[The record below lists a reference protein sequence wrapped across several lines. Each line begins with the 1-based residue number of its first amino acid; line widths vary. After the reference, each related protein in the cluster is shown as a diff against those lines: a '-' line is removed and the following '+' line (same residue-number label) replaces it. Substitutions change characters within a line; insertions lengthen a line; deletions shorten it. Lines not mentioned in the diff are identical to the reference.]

1 MKKTMTYLLLLA
13 GTLLLAGCQ
22 KEGGLFGGNGEIRFS
37 ASARPDTKTVY
48 GGYYKENDDHNWEK
62 VDPADATWQS
72 IDWTA
77 GDEIRIYSDKAVR
90 RVGFESGA
98 AADALYHWADYSLTN
113 VTAGTA
119 NTEAGWSSATLVNMS
134 NDGTG
139 DPYDQ
144 EKVGDAYHVGNGLMW
159 PDSDPAKFYAVYPR
173 LRPISWIPEDEG
185 TAADPPAEEDDPYQY
200 ALLGVSGKFP
210 LNIPDQQDFSVRG
223 NLSEYGYMTAMGSGK
238 ASDKNVTLEFSPAFT
253 AFEISIRSEGDP
265 IELSQFKLV
274 SEDDSALY
282 GHFTVKYDASGNR
295 TFICDPANAE
305 GTTGKEIVVNLSGQ
319 VAPSKTDAETK
330 DLTFT
335 VLAMPQDFEKLR
347 VEFTKKTGETSKLAL
362 READVVTTSGTT
374 PGDYVKFN
382 KCVKHRIYGLFLP
395 NGELLISVGTA
406 PWLAGGEFEFKT
418 IENVTT
424 SFAQVKRF
432 DVDGDYST
440 WDIPG
445 TYIQIAQGII
455 DEEPVDPEDPTQGT
469 KVTHRPLYSP
479 MFILESVSVGIPLE
493 LRSDNP
499 HFKFVTT
506 NPEDQQASLGT
517 YTAPKESLLIR
528 ASAEPTVDG
537 EGKIIDDLVVTH
549 YFVVAEDA
557 SIGESANIRLIRT
570 DKNVPVAYCHSLL
583 PGSLDHTKVPFW
595 VSSVSDYTKNQ
606 QIIVP

>member
-13 GTLLLAGCQ
+13 GILLLAGCQ
-22 KEGGLFGGNGEIRFS
+22 KENGTVSGKGEIRFV

-48 GGYYKENDDHNWEK
+48 GAYENEYDENNK
-62 VDPADATWQS
+62 PYPVWQS
-72 IDWTA
+72 IDWVA

-98 AADALYHWADYSLTN
+98 AADALYHWADYSVTN

-119 NTEAGWSSATLVNMS
+119 NDSAHWSSATLVNLS

-139 DPYDQ
+139 DYYDQ
-144 EKVGDAYHVGNGLMW
+144 EYVNENAETPYHVGNGLMW
-159 PDSDPAKFYAVYPR
+159 PDANTAKFYAVYPR
-173 LRPISWIPEDEG
+173 LRLISGIPEDEG
-185 TAADPPAEEDDPYQY
+185 TVANPPSETVDPDHY
-200 ALLGVSGKFP
+200 ALLGVSGEFP
-210 LNIPDQQDFSVRG
+210 LYIPDQQAFSEKG

-238 ASDKNVTLEFSPAFT
+238 ASDENITLEFYPDFT

-295 TFICDPANAE
+295 TFICDSANEE

-319 VAPSKTDAETK
+319 VAPSKTDTETK

-335 VLAMPQDFEKLR
+335 VLAMPQDFEKLH

-362 READVVTTSGTT
+362 READVVTESGTT
-374 PGDYVKFN
+374 TGEYVTFD

-432 DVDGDYST
+432 DVDEDYST

-479 MFILESVSVGIPLE
+479 MFILETVSVGITLE

-537 EGKIIDDLVVTH
+537 EGKVIDDLVVTH

-557 SIGESANIRLIRT
+557 AIGESANIRLIRT
-570 DKNVPVAYCHSLL
+570 DKNVPVAYCHSAL

-595 VSSVSDYTKNQ
+595 VSSVADYNANR

>member
-22 KEGGLFGGNGEIRFS
+22 KEGGISGGKGEIRFV
-37 ASARPDTKTVY
+37 ASARPETKTVY
-48 GGYYKENDDHNWEK
+48 GGYYKEDDDHNWLAA
-62 VDPADATWQS
+62 DPKDATWQS

-90 RVGFESGA
+90 RVGFESGD
-98 AADALYHWADYSLTN
+98 AADALYHWADYSLAN
-113 VTAGTA
+113 ISSGTA
-119 NTEAGWSSATLVNMS
+119 NTADGWSSATLVTMGD
-134 NDGTG
+134 DG
-139 DPYDQ
+139 
-144 EKVGDAYHVGNGLMW
+144 AGLMW
-159 PDSDPAKFYAVYPR
+159 PDANTAKFYAVYPR
-173 LRPISWIPEDEG
+173 LRPISGIPEDEG
-185 TAADPPAEEDDPYQY
+185 TVANPPSATVDPDHY
-200 ALLGVSGKFP
+200 ALLGVNGEFP
-210 LNIPDQQDFSVRG
+210 LYIPDQQNSSEKG

-238 ASDKNVTLEFSPAFT
+238 ASDKNFTLEFSPAFT
-253 AFEISIRSEGDP
+253 AVEISIRSEGDP

-595 VSSVSDYTKNQ
+595 VSSVSDYTTNQ

>member
-13 GTLLLAGCQ
+13 GILLLAGCQ
-22 KEGGLFGGNGEIRFS
+22 KEGRISGGKGEIRFS

-48 GGYYKENDDHNWEK
+48 GAYVAGTGN
-62 VDPADATWQS
+62 TGWQS
-72 IDWTA
+72 IDWVN
-77 GDEIRIYSDKAVR
+77 GDKIRIYSDNAVR
-90 RVGFESGA
+90 RVGYESGVA
-98 AADALYHWADYSLTN
+98 ASALYHWADYSVTN

-119 NTEAGWSSATLVNMS
+119 NTAAGWSTAELVNLS

-139 DPYDQ
+139 DYYDQ

-159 PDSDPAKFYAVYPR
+159 PDANEAKFYAVYPMNR
-173 LRPISWIPEDEG
+173 QGIAADEG
-185 TAADPPAEEDDPYQY
+185 PGLSPK
-200 ALLGVSGKFP
+200 GVSGEFP
-210 LNIPDQQDFSVRG
+210 LYIPTPQMFSEKG
-223 NLSEYGYMTAMGSGK
+223 NLAEYGYMTAFGK
-238 ASDKNVTLEFSPAFT
+238 AAKPASDAKTNVKLEFYPDFT
-253 AFEISIRSEGDP
+253 AFEISLRSEGDP

-274 SEDDSALY
+274 SEDGSALY
-282 GHFTVKYDASGNR
+282 GDFTVKYDASGNR
-295 TFICDPANAE
+295 TFTCSSATAD
-305 GTTGKEIVVNLSGQ
+305 GKTGNEIVVNLSQ
-319 VAPSKTDAETK
+319 KVAPSKTSTDP

-335 VLAMPQDFEKLR
+335 VLAMPQDFEKLH

-455 DEEPVDPEDPTQGT
+455 DEEPIDPEDPTQGT

-595 VSSVSDYTKNQ
+595 VSSVADYNENR